1 MSRHPLR
8 LAALGAAAVLVG
20 LVVVLALNV
29 GADPTLDPPRFAG
42 EPAPAF
48 ALPTLDGGEVS
59 SAALRADGRA
69 VLVNFWNSWCI
80 PCRQEHPAL
89 VAFWERHRHDPDLA
103 MVGIVREDVESEIRE
118 YVDREG
124 VGWTVA
130 LDPGATA
137 ALDYGTTGQPE
148 TFMIAADG
156 TVVAEQ
162 IGPASLDDLELMLRV
177 ARGGS

>member
-1 MSRHPLR
+1 MRDRPLR
-8 LAALGAAAVLVG
+8 IVALGVGGALVA

-29 GADPTLDPPRFAG
+29 VADPTVDPPRFAG
-42 EPAPAF
+42 KPAPDF
-48 ALPTLDGGEVS
+48 TLPTLEGTDVS
-59 SAALRADGRA
+59 SSALRGDGRA

-89 VAFWERHRHDPDLA
+89 VAFWERHRDDPDFA
-103 MVGIVREDVESEIRE
+103 MVGIVREDVESEIRS

-124 VGWTVA
+124 VGWVVA
-130 LDPGATA
+130 FDPGAKA

-148 TFMIAADG
+148 TFMIASDG
-156 TVVAEQ
+156 RVVAEQ

-177 ARGGS
+177 ARGAA